1 MFKMYKAKF
10 NTSEVTTETLQN
22 DSDFRSVEIE
32 VLELIATA
40 LNNVHD
46 IEVAV
51 AEWNYSPGNYSIV
64 GHNEENDA
72 VDAPLKE
79 LIWAFEQAG
88 GIYCDERERFNA
100 DWSKGQYE
108 PEGSLHLDKNWFEV
122 IEFLKEVI

>member
-10 NTSEVTTETLQN
+10 NTSEVTTEMLQN
-22 DSDFRSVEIE
+22 DSDFRSIEIE
-32 VLELIATA
+32 VLGLIATA

-64 GHNEENDA
+64 GHNEDENA
-72 VDAPLKE
+72 VDMPLKE

-88 GIYCDERERFNA
+88 GIYCDERERFDA
-100 DWSKGQYE
+100 DWAKGQYE
-108 PEGSLHLDKNWFEV
+108 PEGSLHFNKEWFEV
-122 IEFLKEVI
+122 IEFLKEVV